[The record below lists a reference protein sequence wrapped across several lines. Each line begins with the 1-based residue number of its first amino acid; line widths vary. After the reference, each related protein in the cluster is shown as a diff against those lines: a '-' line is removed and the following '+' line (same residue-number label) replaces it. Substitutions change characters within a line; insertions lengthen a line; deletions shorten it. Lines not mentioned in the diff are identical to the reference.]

1 MQKMEALVETMD
13 ERFENFTLLIAGIGR
28 SILRI
33 KKGEMARY
41 GLAAPHTNC
50 LYYLYKSG
58 EMSAGELCAA
68 SGEDKAAISRSIGRL
83 EAEGYIKRIMHGRR
97 PMLALTEKGCVL
109 GAEISEKIENVLSVA
124 GATIGDS
131 DRAALYEMLGIIDE
145 DLRRIAATYEEEEK

>member
-1 MQKMEALVETMD
+1 MD
-13 ERFENFTLLIAGIGR
+13 ARFENFTSLITGIGR

-58 EMSAGELCAA
+58 EMTVGELCAA

-83 EAEGYIKRIMHGRR
+83 EAEGYILRVPHGRHR
-97 PMLALTEKGCVL
+97 PTLTLTERGRAVATEISDKIEAVL
-109 GAEISEKIENVLSVA
+109 GVA
-124 GATIGDS
+124 GAAIGDE
-131 DRAALYEMLGIIDE
+131 DRASLYAMLGVIDE
-145 DLRRIAATYEEEEK
+145 DLRRIAAAYDEEEK